1 MARNFSRIKKTVL
14 TLLQASVTLVILF
27 FVFRDPKTRA
37 DLAKDLRNAD
47 PLWLFAGFALYGLV
61 EIVCG
66 VRWYLLLRVQGIRLG
81 WIRMAMLMLIGVF
94 FNYLIPGGAG
104 GDVVKIFYLL
114 KETPGKS
121 SAAVLS
127 VLVDRLIG
135 LMGLVVMSGVLILTR
150 WTWITSTPETSKA
163 VWATLIILG
172 SAVSGVMFTIIVGKY
187 GLIHKLPAK
196 MPGRDRLAEIALAYN
211 LYGREWRSTLAA
223 LFLSLVAH
231 VSYFA
236 VFYCP
241 GLSFHASAT
250 KIPTF
255 LEFCTVM
262 PVVNTIAS
270 MPISIGGVGVREGL
284 FQVFLSQLC
293 GVTNDVAV
301 GMSSTG
307 YALTLAWGLVGA
319 AIYFFY
325 RPSEHARMSE
335 MNREVAS
342 LEHHVAEEEIA
353 LETTNPKKLK

>member
-1 MARNFSRIKKTVL
+1 MASNVSRVKKTIL
-14 TLLQASVTLVILF
+14 TLFQASVTLVILF
-27 FVFRDPKTRA
+27 FVFRDPTKRA
-37 DLAKDLRNAD
+37 AMVHDIRNAD
-47 PLWLFAGFALYGLV
+47 PMWLVAGFVAYGLV
-61 EIVCG
+61 ELVCAL
-66 VRWYLLLRVQGIRLG
+66 RWYLLLRVQGINLSP
-81 WIRMAMLMLIGVF
+81 IRMGMLMLIGVF

-135 LMGLVVMSGVLILTR
+135 LMGLVVMSAVLIMTR
-150 WTWITSTPETSKA
+150 WSWITSTPQTSKA

-187 GLIHKLPAK
+187 NLIHKLPAK

-211 LYGREWRSTLAA
+211 LFGRQWGSTLAA

-231 VSYFA
+231 VGYFA

-241 GLSFHASAT
+241 ALSFHASKVT
-250 KIPTF
+250 IPSF
-255 LEFCTVM
+255 VEFCAIM

-284 FQVFLSQLC
+284 FQVFLGQLC
-293 GVTNDVAV
+293 GVSDHVAV
-301 GMSSTG
+301 VMSSVG
-307 YALTLAWGLVGA
+307 YLLTMAWGLVGA
-319 AIYFFY
+319 VIYAFY
-325 RPSEHARMSE
+325 RPSEHAAMSE
-335 MNREVAS
+335 MNREVAGM
-342 LEHHVAEEEIA
+342 EHQVAEEEIA
-353 LETTNPKKLK
+353 LETADSEEK